1 MRNIKKLLI
10 TTGISVVAVTSI
22 YAAEAPAGAK
32 QMPAP
37 KADIYIVP
45 QASSLPIN
53 LKYPAQINSFK
64 QAKVYSRILGV
75 LEEKYFE
82 EGKVV
87 NKGDVL
93 FKIEDDLYQAK
104 VDAAAA
110 SVKMSE
116 ATLNNATRS
125 WERIQKLYASNAVT
139 TELRDSTLSAYQ
151 NALASLS
158 MSKAELNQATI
169 DLNYTKVKAPISGM
183 TGLKNV
189 DLGNLV
195 TANPPME
202 LVTISQND
210 KVYIDFSMPLNDY
223 ENIKN
228 GLWKMPENGKIQV
241 DINVNGQTNKQSGFV
256 DFIDVNIDQKT
267 STVKMRAI
275 VENKDYTLI
284 PGSFARVILKGIE
297 QKNVITIPQKALLQ
311 NPLGTIVFVEKD
323 GIATVKPVV
332 IGNESGDKF
341 IVAGGPLQSGD
352 KVIINNFFRI
362 KPGSAVVVDKTIN
375 E

>member
-1 MRNIKKLLI
+1 
-10 TTGISVVAVTSI
+10 
-22 YAAEAPAGAK
+22 
-32 QMPAP
+32 
-37 KADIYIVP
+37 
-45 QASSLPIN
+45 
-53 LKYPAQINSFK
+53 
-64 QAKVYSRILGV
+64 
-75 LEEKYFE
+75 
-82 EGKVV
+82 
-87 NKGDVL
+87 
-93 FKIEDDLYQAK
+93 
-104 VDAAAA
+104 
-110 SVKMSE
+110 
-116 ATLNNATRS
+116 
-125 WERIQKLYASNAVT
+125 
-139 TELRDSTLSAYQ
+139 
-151 NALASLS
+151 
-158 MSKAELNQATI
+158 
-169 DLNYTKVKAPISGM
+169 
-183 TGLKNV
+183 
-189 DLGNLV
+189 
-195 TANPPME
+195 ME

-284 PGSFARVILKGIE
+284 PGSFARVVLKGIE

>member
-1 MRNIKKLLI
+1 MRNIKKLLM
-10 TTGISVVAVTSI
+10 TTAISVVAVTNI
-22 YAAEAPAGAK
+22 YAADAAAGAK

-45 QASSLPIN
+45 AASSLAID

-64 QAKVYSRILGV
+64 QAKVYSRIIGV

-93 FKIEDDLYQAK
+93 FKIEDALYQAK
-104 VDAAAA
+104 VDAAQAA
-110 SVKMSE
+110 VKMSE
-116 ATLNNATRS
+116 ATLNNETRS
-125 WERIQKLYASNAVT
+125 WERIQKLFNSKAVT
-139 TELRDSTLSAYQ
+139 AEQRDSTLSAYQ
-151 NALASLS
+151 NALASMA
-158 MSKAELNQATI
+158 MSKAELNQAKI
-169 DLNYTKVKAPISGM
+169 DLDYTKVKAPISGI
-183 TGLKNV
+183 TGLKNI

-195 TANPPME
+195 TANPPMQ

-210 KVYIDFSMPLNDY
+210 KVYLDFSMPLSDY
-223 ENIKN
+223 SNIKN

-241 DINVNGQTNKQSGFV
+241 DININGQVTKQTGIV

-275 VENKDYTLI
+275 VENKDYTLM
-284 PGSFARVILKGIE
+284 PGSFARVVLNGIE

-341 IVAGGPLQSGD
+341 IVVGGPLQSGD
-352 KVIINNFFRI
+352 KVIVNNFFRI
-362 KPGSAVVVDKTIN
+362 KPGNPVVVDKTIN
-375 E
+375 K

>member
-1 MRNIKKLLI
+1 MRNIKKLLM
-10 TTGISVVAVTSI
+10 TTAISVVAVTNI
-22 YAAEAPAGAK
+22 YAADAAAGAK
-32 QMPAP
+32 QMPTP

-45 QASSLPIN
+45 EASSLAID

-64 QAKVYSRILGV
+64 QAKVYSRIIGV

-93 FKIEDDLYQAK
+93 FKIEDALYQAK
-104 VDAAAA
+104 VDAAQAA
-110 SVKMSE
+110 VKMSE

-125 WERIQKLYASNAVT
+125 WERIQKLFNSKAVT
-139 TELRDSTLSAYQ
+139 AEQRDSTLSAYQ
-151 NALASLS
+151 NALASMA
-158 MSKAELNQATI
+158 MSKAELNQAKI
-169 DLNYTKVKAPISGM
+169 DLDYTKVKAPISGI
-183 TGLKNV
+183 TGLKNI

-195 TANPPME
+195 TANPPMQ

-210 KVYIDFSMPLNDY
+210 KVYLDFSMPLSDY
-223 ENIKN
+223 SNIKN
-228 GLWKMPENGKIQV
+228 GLWKMPENGKIQL
-241 DINVNGQTNKQSGFV
+241 DININGQVTKQTGIV

-275 VENKDYTLI
+275 VENKDYTLM
-284 PGSFARVILKGIE
+284 PGSFARVVLNGIE

-323 GIATVKPVV
+323 GIATVKPVIV
-332 IGNESGDKF
+332 GNESGDKF
-341 IVAGGPLQSGD
+341 IVVGGPLQSGD
-352 KVIINNFFRI
+352 KVIVNNFFRI
-362 KPGSAVVVDKTIN
+362 KPGNPVVVDKTIN
-375 E
+375 K

>member
-10 TTGISVVAVTSI
+10 TTALIVGTVSCS
-22 YAAEAPAGAK
+22 YAAEEAVAPAK
-32 QMPAP
+32 PAT
-37 KADIYIVP
+37 KADVYIVP
-45 QASSLPIN
+45 VAKNIAID

-104 VDAAAA
+104 LDAANA
-110 SVKMSE
+110 SVKMNE

-125 WERIQKLYASNAVT
+125 WERIQKLYNSNAVT
-139 TELRDSTLSAYQ
+139 TEQRDSTLSAYQ

-158 MSKAELNQATI
+158 MSKAELTQAKI
-169 DLNYTKVKAPISGM
+169 DLDYTKVKAPISGV
-183 TGLKNV
+183 TSLKAI

-202 LVTISQND
+202 LVSISQND
-210 KVYIDFSMPLNDY
+210 KVYIDFSMPLSDY
-223 ENIKN
+223 ENLKS
-228 GLWKMPENGKIQV
+228 GLWKMPDDGKLQV
-241 DINVNGQTNKQSGFV
+241 EITVNGQANRQKGVV
-256 DFIDVNIDQKT
+256 DFIDVNIDQQT

-275 VENKDYTLI
+275 VENKDYSLM
-284 PGSFARVILKGIE
+284 PGSFARVTLNGIE
-297 QKNVITIPQKALLQ
+297 QKDVITIPQKALLQ
-311 NPLGTIVFVEKD
+311 NPLGTIVFVEQD
-323 GIATVKPVV
+323 GVATVKPVKV
-332 IGNESGDKF
+332 GNESGDKF

-362 KPGSAVVVDKTIN
+362 KPGAAVAIDKTIS

>member
-10 TTGISVVAVTSI
+10 TTALIASAVTNT
-22 YAAEAPAGAK
+22 YAAEAPAADAK
-32 QMPAP
+32 PAT
-37 KADIYIVP
+37 KADVYIVP
-45 QASSLPIN
+45 EATNIAID

-93 FKIEDDLYQAK
+93 FKIEDSLYQAK

-125 WERIQKLYASNAVT
+125 WERIQKLYSSSAVT
-139 TELRDSTLSAYQ
+139 TEQRDTTLSAYQ

-169 DLNYTKVKAPISGM
+169 DLNYTKVKAPISGI

-210 KVYIDFSMPLNDY
+210 KVYIDFSMPLSDY
-223 ENIKN
+223 SNIKN
-228 GLWKMPENGKIQV
+228 GLWKMPANGKIQV
-241 DINVNGQTNKQSGFV
+241 DININGQTNKQSGFV

-275 VENKDYTLI
+275 VENKNYTLI
-284 PGSFARVILKGIE
+284 PGSFAQVVLNGIE